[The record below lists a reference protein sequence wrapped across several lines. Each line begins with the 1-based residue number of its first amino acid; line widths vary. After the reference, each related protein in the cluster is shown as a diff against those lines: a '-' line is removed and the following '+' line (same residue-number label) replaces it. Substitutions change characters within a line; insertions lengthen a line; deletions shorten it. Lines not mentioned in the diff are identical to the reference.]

1 MKKIIFLFF
10 AIVLFLFSSS
20 AQHTNEIVG
29 INDNGVFKITSSLDK
44 IKSDWAALLK
54 SQQIEA
60 TLDLFQIL
68 QGKDSLS
75 NNRIFYYLLGESKNH
90 KTKVAT
96 LLMLEGGNFYLQQ
109 EKAASLSGTI
119 TCTGFANGC
128 NPKISR
134 GKWYCDAGCG
144 KLCTKSVTVTTD

>member
-1 MKKIIFLFF
+1 MKQIIFSFF
-10 AIVLFLFSSS
+10 AIILFVFSSA
-20 AQHTNEIVG
+20 AQHANEIIG
-29 INDNGVFKITSSLDK
+29 INDNGVFKITSSLYK
-44 IKSDWAALLK
+44 IKSDWGALLK
-54 SQQIEA
+54 SQQNEA
-60 TLDLFQIL
+60 TLERFRIL

-75 NNRIFYYLLGESKNH
+75 NNRIFYYLLGESKSH

-96 LLMLEGGNFYLQQ
+96 LLTLEGGNFYLQQ

-119 TCTGFANGC
+119 TCTGCANGC